1 MSKLSVGRGL
11 IILAALMTVVV
22 PFVVD
27 VIFQAGLHM
36 QNPAWLPHAK
46 LHTAMSV
53 HAAIALG
60 VASVALLAA
69 RWRRPERADMAIA
82 AFLATSFWAGLIL
95 ARLWPGTA
103 YSILNNPASAEPPLT
118 LLGLPI
124 EGNVIQSV
132 VTIAIGWAGF
142 ALAASGVGRDRP
154 GADRRREREESP
166 VEAGTRG

>member
-1 MSKLSVGRGL
+1 MSRLNIGRGL
-11 IILAALMTVVV
+11 IILAAVMTVVV

-27 VIFQAGLHM
+27 MIVQAGLHM

-60 VASVALLAA
+60 VASVALLAV

-82 AFLATSFWAGLIL
+82 AFLATAFWAGLIL

-103 YSILNNPASAEPPLT
+103 YSILNNPAAAEPPLT
-118 LLGLPI
+118 LLGLPV
-124 EGNVIQSV
+124 EGNVIQSI
-132 VTIAIGWAGF
+132 VTIAIGWLGF
-142 ALAASGVGRDRP
+142 TLAYSGLGHDRP
-154 GADRRREREESP
+154 SVDGPGEREESA
-166 VEAGTRG
+166 VGVGSRG